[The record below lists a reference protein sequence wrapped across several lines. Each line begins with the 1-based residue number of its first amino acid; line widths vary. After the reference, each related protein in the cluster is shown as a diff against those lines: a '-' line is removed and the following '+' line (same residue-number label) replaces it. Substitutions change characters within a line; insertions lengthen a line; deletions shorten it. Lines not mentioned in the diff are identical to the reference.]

1 MKLHSLPRKARKI
14 LFTLFGMAGA
24 VGALWWALFALK
36 PYDITPE
43 QLAARYAHTAAATP
57 DPNSNPNPNPNRTF
71 NSNSSPNSR
80 SNSNSS
86 LAPASAPA
94 AWAPAPSPTDV
105 KLEAPRRITVGQ
117 TAAWASD
124 FRMPSF
130 DGAVASGR
138 IVHPTDPA
146 MLGTPRP
153 VLLGLHAMG
162 RSHRR
167 WSEAELNGK
176 PTIENTHRVAELA
189 LQQGYV
195 VIALDAR
202 EHGDRKNADKPLTPR
217 QLLRNLHWWG
227 EREPYERLIV
237 DTVKDWRV
245 LLDWVVQQPQ
255 FDRRSIH
262 AAGYSMGAQMALLLA
277 GTDGRVRAVAAMV
290 PPGLTDTVAVV
301 APLNVAAQL
310 AATRVWLLTADDDDH
325 ASVHENAA
333 LFAALPG
340 AGKQHLRFAGGHVLP
355 ANYVERLRPWLT
367 EAGRSANAAP

>member
-1 MKLHSLPRKARKI
+1 MQLHTWPRKARTI

-43 QLAARYAHTAAATP
+43 QLAARYAHATAPAA
-57 DPNSNPNPNPNRTF
+57 S
-71 NSNSSPNSR
+71 
-80 SNSNSS
+80 
-86 LAPASAPA
+86 APASAA
-94 AWAPAPSPTDV
+94 V
-105 KLEAPRRITVGQ
+105 KLGAPQRITVGQ

-124 FRMPSF
+124 LAVPSF
-130 DGAVASGR
+130 DGAVANGR
-138 IVHPTDPA
+138 IVYPADPA
-146 MLGTPRP
+146 LLGIPRP

-162 RSHRR
+162 RSHGR
-167 WSEAELNGK
+167 WSAAELKGRR
-176 PTIENTHRVAELA
+176 TIENTHRLAELA

-202 EHGDRKNADKPLTPR
+202 EHGDRKSADKPLTPR
-217 QLLRNLHWWG
+217 KLLRNLHWWG

-255 FDRRSIH
+255 FDRSDIR

-277 GTDGRVRAVAAMV
+277 GTDGRVSAVAAMV
-290 PPGLTDTVAVV
+290 PPGLTNTVAVV
-301 APLNVAAQL
+301 APRNVAAQL
-310 AATRVWLLTADDDDH
+310 AATRVWLLTADDDEH

-340 AGKQHLRFAGGHVLP
+340 AGKQHLRFAGGHLLP
-355 ANYVERLRPWLT
+355 ADYVERLRPWLT